1 MQQRR
6 PRMKKKQIGANILP
20 PVVPLNIFT
29 VIYSVTRGR
38 FERFFFKKKGSGGG
52 PRARFVKVGDK
63 DIIMVHKFT
72 HSLFA

>member
-1 MQQRR
+1 M
-6 PRMKKKQIGANILP
+6 P
-20 PVVPLNIFT
+20 PVVPFKY
-29 VIYSVTRGR
+29 IYSNILCYTRKIR
-38 FERFFFKKKGSGGG
+38 EVFFFKKKDQEGG